1 MGGSSCPTDGGLYGN
16 TCCCGAACCWDNCR
30 WSSPPTNCLQGV
42 PNSKWIW
49 NSNRDWY
56 QAFQATE
63 GTMYNLFNPLI
74 HKGKSPLKLFGLDRN
89 TNRQPDS
96 AIETRT
102 VHNDFFELVSYIA
115 ILHQMHNG
123 VRSKGDPETGCF

>member
-1 MGGSSCPTDGGLYGN
+1 MGAVVAGIYADGHHL
-16 TCCCGAACCWDNCR
+16 
-30 WSSPPTNCLQGV
+30 LQIVCKGFRIANGFGIV
-42 PNSKWIW
+42 IVVGIKLSKLLKVH
-49 NSNRDWY
+49 
-56 QAFQATE
+56 
-63 GTMYNLFNPLI
+63 MYNLFNPLI